1 MQTLEQIAPLALF
14 AAAVVLIAGAAT
26 RLLRSAG
33 APGGPASAA
42 ILAGILVGTL
52 AGATTMGRLTPG
64 VIERALLGGA
74 GERAELAELETRHA
88 LEIATLR
95 EIDVTEIAIEEHIAA
110 YERVSAPMRDALEAA
125 ERRHAERVGVALAT
139 LAGVW
144 LTLGAL
150 GSVRGER
157 KHKSLRNKPAPPWD
171 GRPARLQTQQQSDGR
186 PARLRPLL
194 QGPTVGLAA
203 AAIPAGVVFLLTR
216 WTTTVTVVEAA
227 AFAASLAVGSM
238 VFDIPGGAGDRRRRD
253 RSIDL
258 AARSALVIP
267 ACALAAIVPSAPTL
281 LLALFAALAALT
293 PRRLS
298 ASRAVRRACRSVA
311 LGVMLP
317 GFVALAAATIDFI
330 TIATLARFWVAFVIA
345 LLLAADAR
353 WLGGWLGWNAA
364 GDSYER
370 SAAWSRSSAT
380 LAGGVGGA
388 QVALAAVAHASGA
401 LTPPLLAA
409 AIFAAPT
416 IELARPLRRRLA
428 RALDAG
434 EPIVTTDG

>member
-14 AAAVVLIAGAAT
+14 TAAVVLIAGAAT

-33 APGGPASAA
+33 APGGPAGAA
-42 ILAGILVGTL
+42 ILAGLLVGTL
-52 AGATTMGRLTPG
+52 AGATTLGRLAPSM
-64 VIERALLGGA
+64 IEDALIGGA
-74 GERAELAELETRHA
+74 GERAALAELESRHA

-95 EIDVTEIAIEEHIAA
+95 DIDVTEIAIEEHIAA
-110 YERVSAPMRDALEAA
+110 YERTSAPMRDALESA
-125 ERRHAERVGVALAT
+125 ERRHSDRVGVALAT
-139 LAGVW
+139 LAGIW

-157 KHKSLRNKPAPPWD
+157 KHKHNQWD
-171 GRPARLQTQQQSDGR
+171 GRPARHSGNQRDGR
-186 PARLRPLL
+186 PARLRPPL
-194 QGPTVGLAA
+194 QAIPIGLAA
-203 AAIPAGVVFLLTR
+203 AAIPAGVVFLLMR

-253 RSIDL
+253 RSLDL

-267 ACALAAIVPSAPTL
+267 ACAFAAIVPSAPTL

-311 LGVMLP
+311 LCVALP
-317 GFVALAAATIDFI
+317 GFVALAAAMIDFI
-330 TIATLARFWVAFVIA
+330 TIATLTRFWIALVIA
-345 LLLAADAR
+345 ALLAADAR

-370 SAAWSRSSAT
+370 SAAWSRSAAT

-388 QVALAAVAHASGA
+388 QVALAAVAHAAGA
-401 LTPPLLAA
+401 LTTPLLAA
-409 AIFAAPT
+409 AIIAAPT

-434 EPIVTTDG
+434 EPIITTDE

>member
-1 MQTLEQIAPLALF
+1 MQTLEPIAPLTLF

-33 APGGPASAA
+33 TPGGPAGVA
-42 ILAGILVGTL
+42 ILAGLLVGTL
-52 AGATTMGRLTPG
+52 AGATTMGRLAPSMIEHALIG
-64 VIERALLGGA
+64 GAAERAA
-74 GERAELAELETRHA
+74 RAELESRHA

-95 EIDVTEIAIEEHIAA
+95 DIDVTEIAIEEHIAA
-110 YERVSAPMRDALEAA
+110 FERTSAPMRVALETA
-125 ERRHAERVGVALAT
+125 ERRHADRLGVVIAT

-144 LTLGAL
+144 LTLGAV

-157 KHKSLRNKPAPPWD
+157 KHKHNRWN
-171 GRPARLQTQQQSDGR
+171 GR
-186 PARLRPLL
+186 PARLRPPL
-194 QGPTVGLAA
+194 QGVTIGPAA
-203 AAIPAGVVFLLTR
+203 AAVPAGVVFLLMR

-227 AFAASLAVGSM
+227 AFAAALAVGSM

-253 RSIDL
+253 RSLDL

-267 ACALAAIVPSAPTL
+267 ACAFAAIVPAAPTL
-281 LLALFAALAALT
+281 LLALFAALAAMT
-293 PRRLS
+293 PRRIY
-298 ASRAVRRACRSVA
+298 ASRAARRACRSIA
-311 LGVMLP
+311 LGAALP
-317 GFVALAAATIDFI
+317 GFVALAAAMIDFI
-330 TIATLARFWVAFVIA
+330 AVASLARFWIALVIA
-345 LLLAADAR
+345 ALLAADAR

-370 SAAWSRSSAT
+370 STAWSRSSAM

-388 QVALAAVAHASGA
+388 QVALAAVAHAAGA
-401 LTPPLLAA
+401 LTTPLLAA
-409 AIFAAPT
+409 AIIAAPT

-434 EPIVTTDG
+434 EPIIPTDE